1 MTPRFL
7 TICSALFI
15 AALPL
20 WAQQATELK
29 QQRLSK
35 WNIGTGNFSG
45 IAPMGNG
52 RYAVVSD
59 KEPQDGFFVFNI
71 AQNSATGQVERV
83 SMEGFYGNPDM
94 HVDANGVSLRDCEG
108 VAYCPASQ
116 TVFISGEGD
125 QQILEYN
132 LQGGLTGRRLN
143 VPAQFGLDKIVA
155 NYGFE
160 SLTYCP
166 EQHAFWTMTES
177 MLVADGQGSSP
188 VNPGAAN
195 LLRLLKFDDNLQSAG
210 QYAYRMDRGRTED
223 FGRIY
228 VHGVSDVTMLPDGTL
243 LVLEREANI
252 TPGYMGSEMVCKV
265 FAVNPS
271 QSWQIDSR
279 TSLAT
284 LDANKFMVK
293 RLLATFRTQLSPFN
307 KSLANY
313 EGMCLG
319 AKLADG
325 RQTVLLISD
334 SQNGA
339 GNRLYH
345 LYDYIKVLVLP
356 ADL

>member
-1 MTPRFL
+1 
-7 TICSALFI
+7 
-15 AALPL
+15 
-20 WAQQATELK
+20 
-29 QQRLSK
+29 
-35 WNIGTGNFSG
+35 
-45 IAPMGNG
+45 
-52 RYAVVSD
+52 
-59 KEPQDGFFVFNI
+59 
-71 AQNSATGQVERV
+71 
-83 SMEGFYGNPDM
+83 
-94 HVDANGVSLRDCEG
+94 
-108 VAYCPASQ
+108 
-116 TVFISGEGD
+116 
-125 QQILEYN
+125 
-132 LQGGLTGRRLN
+132 
-143 VPAQFGLDKIVA
+143 
-155 NYGFE
+155 
-160 SLTYCP
+160 
-166 EQHAFWTMTES
+166 MTES

-195 LLRLLKFDDNLQSAG
+195 LLRLLKFDDNLQPAG

-228 VHGVSDVTMLPDGTL
+228 VQGVSDVTMLPDGTL